1 MTKNVSLKLTKNVR
15 SDQKRQSSAAPALS
29 KNCEKKIKIIKIYFK
44 NNKIIKNF
52 KKMQRLARFWHAVC
66 WKKDKPKGK
75 VKKTSGQIHYGFYN
89 LLADAENFIFH
100 LNFKLR
106 SYPMKAIQKGFTL
119 IELMI
124 VIAILGILAVIAF
137 PAYQDYTIRAKVS
150 EGLNLA
156 APAKLAVAET
166 AASLG
171 GLSGVTAA
179 NSGYTFPTTGTKY
192 VASIAIANGGA
203 ITVTTKNTG
212 ATKQPIF
219 VLTPT
224 QANSESPVEWA
235 CTYKNS
241 EAKHVPANCRT
252 AAAGGA
258 SA

>member
-1 MTKNVSLKLTKNVR
+1 MMLKQV
-15 SDQKRQSSAAPALS
+15 
-29 KNCEKKIKIIKIYFK
+29 
-44 NNKIIKNF
+44 
-52 KKMQRLARFWHAVC
+52 
-66 WKKDKPKGK
+66 
-75 VKKTSGQIHYGFYN
+75 
-89 LLADAENFIFH
+89 
-100 LNFKLR
+100 
-106 SYPMKAIQKGFTL
+106 QKGFTL

-252 AAAGGA
+252 AATGGA